1 MGRGWLAG
9 TVLAA
14 FLLTFLQAP
23 GLTVADTKYD
33 LAQNPL
39 GFLHRAA
46 HLWSSQ
52 APMGQVQNQAY
63 GYFFPHGAFFS
74 LGHILGLPAW
84 ATQRIWWALL
94 ILAGFWGIV
103 RLCEVLG
110 IGTRGS
116 RVIAAVAF
124 ALSPRVLTTLGS
136 ISSETLPMML
146 APWVLLAPA
155 ALGVVGMPRVPGA
168 SGWRRLLPRRPTA
181 ESLSLRGSTSPAA
194 SALALALMGSV
205 NAVATVAAFLP
216 AALWWAS
223 YRPNRTWW
231 RFTRVWIP
239 LLVLGTFWW
248 VVPLLVLGKVS
259 PPFLDYIESSGVTT
273 QWASLGEVLRGTDS
287 WTPYVSPERIAGAVL
302 VTQPA
307 AVLATG
313 VLAAAGMAGLALRSM
328 PARGRFTLVLIAGLV
343 GICAGY
349 AGELG
354 GPFAESVRV
363 FLDSGGAPLRN
374 VHKLEPLIR
383 IPLVIGLAHLLR
395 RVPLPAS
402 VPMPVWRSGFAH
414 PERNRMVAVAA
425 LLLAALTL
433 STSLA
438 WTSKLAPRGAYDKV
452 PAYWQETADWLAH
465 NASDTRALVVP
476 GAPFGSQ
483 IWGLTRDEPLQALAS
498 TPWAVR
504 DAVPLTPPGA
514 IRAMDSVQRLI
525 ADGRP
530 STGLAPTLIAQGIGV
545 LVLRNDLDPD
555 TSRSTRPMLAHQAI
569 EGSPGISKVAEFG
582 NPIEVGHG
590 DGLVADGDLRPT
602 YPAIEIYRVTADQPG
617 TPVDIHSGPGAPA
630 DFPGARTVP
639 LGPVPVV
646 QGGPEVL
653 ERLRRNDSAAG
664 PMLLAADAAAAGLK
678 PTATT
683 ITDTPMDR
691 EADFGRV
698 DNHNSALRAP
708 TDARRTHNLVP
719 DYPVP
724 GAQPVEGQWSGATVT
739 ASSSAADATQLGGA
753 APGSSTAAAFDG
765 DPTTAWLSTS
775 AEHAVGQWLRLDL
788 DHPIAAG
795 ALRVTTSPAAIGVPV
810 KWMEVR
816 TSNGTVAARITK
828 PGEPVSISLPPGRT
842 SWLTITATDT
852 ENGTAGGQFG
862 ISEVNLFDY
871 SNRDAP
877 VPVDIRHRTV
887 LPPVAAGTPVSGW
900 NLGQEFPGRSGCFD
914 APDRVRCSKGLA
926 LPAEEPGAFE
936 RTLSV
941 PDPMT
946 VAPQLTVRT
955 RQGPALEGLL
965 TDPERPVARG
975 KADVGD
981 LRGSA
986 FAATDGDPRTSWI
999 APEETVRQKG
1009 GAKPTLTIQLP
1020 RPELVTGLE
1029 VTPPMGA
1036 LPARPTSLAV
1046 NLGDGPQVREIPPA
1060 PKDRDPEAG
1069 PDGESPSGKTGG
1081 ATPTTTPSPDAPAP
1095 QPKSTSRPAP
1105 MSAPPTPVRLELHP
1119 AVTDHIEISVNSW
1132 KPVLDRTA
1140 LGFTQEQ
1147 PPGLAEVSVLGPDYP
1162 AAAPGDR
1169 PVTVDCAH
1177 GPTIAVAGRVLH
1189 TSVTATADELRTGQ
1203 PVPATVCPPDAESAE
1218 GTVADGAPQP
1228 VDLPNGSVDVTV
1240 VPTEMFSVDELR
1252 LDNTAFTATA
1262 AGATAPGNAENQ
1274 APSAGDSPPVGTLDP
1289 TPDGVPGDSSDG
1301 ASQATSGSAPG
1312 NATVARSDTDSSP
1325 GITTDGSPHDAAAES
1340 SPHDAAGSSSSDVA
1354 GRTPGSAEGV
1364 LPSAIGIAP
1373 AARTG
1378 ISASDGD
1385 RLLTLPLSTN
1395 VGWKA
1400 HTADG
1405 HTLAPVVVDGW
1416 KQGWVVPA
1424 DAHGAVTVEFPI
1436 DRWYRLAIFGGLL
1449 LLIPLVLLAIPV
1461 PRRLRGLL
1469 ARGKRETAA
1478 DIHSTVNSNA
1488 ATSASSNAA
1497 IGANS
1502 STTNSTSSSAAI
1514 GDSAAISTSNSAAIG
1529 ANGGAATS
1537 GASVSAASGHPDTGS
1552 AGLEPADLRHAEST
1566 MPESDSTRIATPLGP
1581 SRTPVAHRGGVGVED
1596 HQGGDVGAGVYDPP
1610 PRTWDS
1616 WWLGAAGIAI
1626 AAFIIAGPVA
1636 TVCAAAALAAV
1647 RFAPRAPFVLA
1658 ATAGVGVV
1666 IAEAALSTGP
1676 WRSGTEYMGG
1686 SLWVQFPALV
1696 AVIALGVAA
1705 LPARR
1710 RIRLRRPT
1718 TD

>member
-1 MGRGWLAG
+1 MSTALAESATTAARPADTPSSATAPLGRRWFAG
-9 TVLAA
+9 TVLVA

-23 GLTVADTKYD
+23 GRTVADTKYD

-39 GFLHRAA
+39 GFLERAA

-74 LGHILGLPAW
+74 LGHLLGIPAW
-84 ATQRIWWALL
+84 TTQRIWWALL
-94 ILAGFWGIV
+94 VLAGFWGVV

-116 RVIAAVAF
+116 RVVAAIAF

-155 ALGVVGMPRVPGA
+155 ALGVVGLPRAHPA
-168 SGWRRLLPRRPTA
+168 RSGWRRLLPPRATA
-181 ESLSLRGSTSPAA
+181 ESLSMRGATSPAA

-216 AALWWAS
+216 AVLWWAS

-239 LLVLGTFWW
+239 LLALGTFWW
-248 VVPLLVLGKVS
+248 VVPLLLLGKVS

-328 PARGRFTLVLIAGLV
+328 PARGRFTLVLIVGLV

-349 AGELG
+349 AGQLG
-354 GPFAESVRV
+354 GPFAESVRI

-402 VPMPVWRSGFAH
+402 VPMPVWRRAFAH

-425 LLLAALTL
+425 LLLAALAL

-452 PAYWQETADWLAH
+452 PAYWQQTAQWLAH
-465 NASDTRALVVP
+465 NASDARALVVP

-483 IWGLTRDEPLQALAS
+483 IWGLTRDEPLQALAT

-530 STGLAPTLIAQGIGV
+530 SAGLAPTLLDQGIGI

-555 TSRSTRPMLAHQAI
+555 TSRSTRPMLAHEAI
-569 EGSPGISKVAEFG
+569 EGSPGMTKVAEFG

-602 YPAIEIYRVTADQPG
+602 YPAIEIYRVTGDEPGAPAD
-617 TPVDIHSGPGAPA
+617 IRSGPGAPA
-630 DFPGARTVP
+630 NFPGARTVP
-639 LGPVPVV
+639 LNSVPVV

-653 ERLRRNDSAAG
+653 ERMRRIGDAHG
-664 PMLLAADAAAAGLK
+664 PTLLAADAARAGLT

-683 ITDTPMDR
+683 VTDTPMDR

-719 DYPVP
+719 DYAVP
-724 GAQPVEGQWSGATVT
+724 GTPLVEGQWSGATVT

-775 AEHAVGQWLRLDL
+775 AEHAVGQWLRLAL
-788 DHPIAAG
+788 DHPITAG
-795 ALRVTTSPAAIGVPV
+795 AVRVTTSPAAIGDPV
-810 KWMEVR
+810 KWIEVR
-816 TSNGTVAARITK
+816 TANGTVAARISE
-828 PGEPVSISLPPGRT
+828 PGVPVSVSLPPGRT
-842 SWLTITATDT
+842 DWLTITATRT
-852 ENGTAGGQFG
+852 ENGTGGGQFG

-877 VPVDIRHRTV
+877 TPVDIRHRTV
-887 LPPVAAGTPVSGW
+887 LPPVPPGSSVRGW
-900 NLGQEFPGRSGCFD
+900 DLGQEFPGRSGCFD

-926 LPAEEPGAFE
+926 LPAEEPGTFE

-941 PDPMT
+941 PAPTT
-946 VAPQLTVRT
+946 VIPQLTVRT

-999 APEETVRQKG
+999 APEDTVRNRAG
-1009 GAKPTLTIQLP
+1009 GKPTLTIQLP
-1020 RPELVTGLE
+1020 RPELVTGVE

-1060 PKDRDPEAG
+1060 PKGRDPEATA
-1069 PDGESPSGKTGG
+1069 DNDSPGRS
-1081 ATPTTTPSPDAPAP
+1081 PTTTPAPNAPAP
-1095 QPKSTSRPAP
+1095 EPQSTDTPAP
-1105 MSAPPTPVRLELHP
+1105 MSAPPTPVRLDLHP
-1119 AVTDHIEISVNSW
+1119 YVTDHIEISIDTW
-1132 KPVLDRTA
+1132 KTVLDRTA
-1140 LGFTQEQ
+1140 LGLTQQQ
-1147 PPGLAEVSVLGPDYP
+1147 PPGIAEISVLGPDFP
-1162 AAAPGDR
+1162 APAPGDR
-1169 PVTVDCAH
+1169 LVTVDCDH
-1177 GPTIAVAGRVLH
+1177 GPTLAVAGRVLH
-1189 TSVTATADELRTGQ
+1189 TSVTATADELRSGK
-1203 PVPATVCPPDAESAE
+1203 PVSATVCPAGPASPDLDS
-1218 GTVADGAPQP
+1218 GPADFSWPT
-1228 VDLPNGSVDVTV
+1228 VDLPSGPVDVTV
-1240 VPTEMFSVDELR
+1240 APTDLFSVDELR
-1252 LDNTAFTATA
+1252 LPSTAFPATA
-1262 AGATAPGNAENQ
+1262 GTAAAPGE
-1274 APSAGDSPPVGTLDP
+1274 
-1289 TPDGVPGDSSDG
+1289 
-1301 ASQATSGSAPG
+1301 
-1312 NATVARSDTDSSP
+1312 
-1325 GITTDGSPHDAAAES
+1325 
-1340 SPHDAAGSSSSDVA
+1340 
-1354 GRTPGSAEGV
+1354 
-1364 LPSAIGIAP
+1364 
-1373 AARTG
+1373 
-1378 ISASDGD
+1378 

-1395 VGWKA
+1395 VGWAA

-1405 HTLAPVVVDGW
+1405 RALRPVVVDGW
-1416 KQGWVVPA
+1416 KQGWIVPA
-1424 DAHGAVTVEFPI
+1424 GAHGPVTIEFPI

-1449 LLIPLVLLAIPV
+1449 LLLPLVLLAVPV
-1461 PRRLRGLL
+1461 PARMRRWLDDKAIRVFRRAG
-1469 ARGKRETAA
+1469 TAA
-1478 DIHSTVNSNA
+1478 E
-1488 ATSASSNAA
+1488 ATSARTATAESE
-1497 IGANS
+1497 
-1502 STTNSTSSSAAI
+1502 SARAPRS
-1514 GDSAAISTSNSAAIG
+1514 DAAISPP
-1529 ANGGAATS
+1529 GAA
-1537 GASVSAASGHPDTGS
+1537 AASPDHAPVVAVPGPEPS
-1552 AGLEPADLRHAEST
+1552 ATS
-1566 MPESDSTRIATPLGP
+1566 
-1581 SRTPVAHRGGVGVED
+1581 
-1596 HQGGDVGAGVYDPP
+1596 YDPP

-1616 WWLGAAGIAI
+1616 WWLGAAGMTI
-1626 AAFIIAGPVA
+1626 AAFLVSGPVGSL
-1636 TVCAAAALAAV
+1636 CAATALVAIRV
-1647 RFAPRAPFVLA
+1647 LPRAPIALAVLA
-1658 ATAGVGVV
+1658 AAGTVVG
-1666 IAEAALSTGP
+1666 EAALSTGP
-1676 WRSGTEYMGG
+1676 WRSSEVYMGG
-1686 SLWVQFPALV
+1686 SLWAQFPALV
-1696 AVIALGVAA
+1696 AVVAVGVAA
-1705 LPARR
+1705 LPARNP
-1710 RIRLRRPT
+1710 LRRSRPRVNRNGV
-1718 TD
+1718 

>member
-1 MGRGWLAG
+1 MGRRWFAG

-23 GLTVADTKYD
+23 GNTVADTKYD
-33 LAQNPL
+33 LAQNPV
-39 GFLHRAA
+39 GFLQRAA

-74 LGHILGLPAW
+74 LGHVLGLPAW
-84 ATQRIWWALL
+84 VTQRIWWALL

-116 RVIAAVAF
+116 RVVAAVAF

-155 ALGVVGMPRVPGA
+155 ALGVVGLPRVRA
-168 SGWRRLLPRRPTA
+168 VRSGWRRLLPHRPTA
-181 ESLSLRGSTSPAA
+181 DSVSMRGATSPAA

-231 RFTRVWIP
+231 RFTRAWIP
-239 LLVLGTFWW
+239 LLILGTFWW

-307 AVLATG
+307 AVLASG
-313 VLAAAGMAGLALRSM
+313 ALAAAGMAGLALRSM
-328 PARGRFTLVLIAGLV
+328 PGRGRFTLVLIAGLV

-349 AGELG
+349 AGQLG
-354 GPFAESVRV
+354 GPFAESVRI

-402 VPMPVWRSGFAH
+402 VPMPVWRSAFAH

-425 LLLAALTL
+425 LLLAALAL

-438 WTSKLAPRGAYDKV
+438 WTGKLAPRGAYDKV
-452 PAYWQETADWLAH
+452 PAYWQQTADWLAH

-483 IWGLTRDEPLQALAS
+483 IWGLTRDEPLQALAR

-530 STGLAPTLIAQGIGV
+530 STGLAPTLIDQGIGI
-545 LVLRNDLDPD
+545 LLLRNDLDPD
-555 TSRSTRPMLAHQAI
+555 TSRSTRPMLAHEAI
-569 EGSPGISKVAEFG
+569 EGSPGITKVAEFG

-602 YPAIEIYRVTADQPG
+602 YPAIEIYRVSDGDSGQPAD
-617 TPVDIHSGPGAPA
+617 IRSGPGAPA
-630 DFPGARTVP
+630 SFPGARTVP
-639 LGPVPVV
+639 LNSVPVV

-653 ERLRRNDSAAG
+653 ERLRRNGSGASG
-664 PMLLAADAAAAGLK
+664 PTLLAADAARAGLT
-678 PTATT
+678 PSATT

-765 DPTTAWLSTS
+765 DPSTAWLSTS
-775 AEHAVGQWLRLDL
+775 AEHAVGQWLRLGL
-788 DHPIAAG
+788 DHPIQAG
-795 ALRVTTSPAAIGVPV
+795 ALQVTTSPAAIGDPV
-810 KWMEVR
+810 KWIEVR
-816 TSNGTVAARITK
+816 TANGTVAARISE
-828 PGEPVSISLPPGRT
+828 PGAPVSVSLPPGRT
-842 SWLTITATDT
+842 DWLTITATRT
-852 ENGTAGGQFG
+852 ENGTGGGQFG
-862 ISEVNLFDY
+862 ISEVQLFDY

-877 VPVDIRHRTV
+877 TPVTIRHRTV
-887 LPPVAAGTPVSGW
+887 LPPVPAGTPVRGW

-936 RTLSV
+936 RTLDV
-941 PDPMT
+941 PAPVT
-946 VAPQLTVRT
+946 VAPRLTLRT
-955 RQGPALEGLL
+955 RQGPALESLL
-965 TDPERPVARG
+965 TDPERPIARG

-999 APEETVRQKG
+999 APEETVRNRT
-1009 GAKPTLTIQLP
+1009 GAKPTLTVQLP

-1036 LPARPTSLAV
+1036 LPARPTSIAV

-1060 PKDRDPEAG
+1060 PKGRDPEATA
-1069 PDGESPSGKTGG
+1069 ESPGRTSPT
-1081 ATPTTTPSPDAPAP
+1081 ATPPRDAPAP
-1095 QPKSTSRPAP
+1095 QPKSTDTPAP
-1105 MSAPPTPVRLELHP
+1105 MSAPPTPVRLELYPH
-1119 AVTDHIEISVNSW
+1119 VTDHIEISIDTW

-1147 PPGLAEVSVLGPDYP
+1147 PPGLAEVSVLGPDFP
-1162 AAAPGDR
+1162 APAPGDR
-1169 PVTVDCAH
+1169 PVTVDCDH
-1177 GPTIAVAGRVLH
+1177 GPTLAVAGRVLH
-1189 TSVTATADELRTGQ
+1189 TSVTATADELRTGK
-1203 PVPATVCPPDAESAE
+1203 PVSATVCAPGDTAY
-1218 GTVADGAPQP
+1218 GGAT
-1228 VDLPNGSVDVTV
+1228 VDLPAGSVDVAV
-1240 VPTEMFSVDELR
+1240 APTELFSVDELR
-1252 LDNTAFTATA
+1252 LDNTAFEAATP
-1262 AGATAPGNAENQ
+1262 ATPA
-1274 APSAGDSPPVGTLDP
+1274 
-1289 TPDGVPGDSSDG
+1289 
-1301 ASQATSGSAPG
+1301 
-1312 NATVARSDTDSSP
+1312 
-1325 GITTDGSPHDAAAES
+1325 TDGGDATRPAHDGDEATGEGGTAVDRPAPES
-1340 SPHDAAGSSSSDVA
+1340 TGGADRPAGIDA
-1354 GRTPGSAEGV
+1354 P
-1364 LPSAIGIAP
+1364 P
-1373 AARTG
+1373 
-1378 ISASDGD
+1378 GD
-1385 RLLTLPLSTN
+1385 RLLVLPLSTN
-1395 VGWKA
+1395 VGWTA
-1400 HTADG
+1400 HTGDG
-1405 HTLAPVVVDGW
+1405 HTLRPVVVDGW
-1416 KQGWVVPA
+1416 KQGWVIPA
-1424 DAHGAVTVEFPI
+1424 DAHGPVTVGFPI

-1449 LLIPLVLLAIPV
+1449 LLIPLVLLALPV
-1461 PRRLRGLL
+1461 PGCLRKRLGH
-1469 ARGKRETAA
+1469 KRNHRTDELPQDDTTPLPAEGGTPGATALSAA
-1478 DIHSTVNSNA
+1478 DSPVPADGAPT
-1488 ATSASSNAA
+1488 TSADGALA
-1497 IGANS
+1497 HGIGGGTTPRPDGAS
-1502 STTNSTSSSAAI
+1502 STS
-1514 GDSAAISTSNSAAIG
+1514 GDHTDNPVTAVRAP
-1529 ANGGAATS
+1529 
-1537 GASVSAASGHPDTGS
+1537 ASPAVS
-1552 AGLEPADLRHAEST
+1552 
-1566 MPESDSTRIATPLGP
+1566 
-1581 SRTPVAHRGGVGVED
+1581 
-1596 HQGGDVGAGVYDPP
+1596 YDPP
-1610 PRTWDS
+1610 PRTWNS
-1616 WWLGAAGIAI
+1616 WWLGAAGVLI
-1626 AAFIIAGPVA
+1626 AAFLIAGPIGA
-1636 TVCAAAALAAV
+1636 VCAAIGVVAV
-1647 RFAPRAPFVLA
+1647 RVLPQAPLVVAVLA
-1658 ATAGVGVV
+1658 GAGTILG
-1666 IAEAALSTGP
+1666 EAALSTGP
-1676 WRSGTEYMGG
+1676 WRSGEVYMGG
-1686 SLWVQFPALV
+1686 SLWAQVPALV
-1696 AVIALGVAA
+1696 AVVAVGVAA
-1705 LPARR
+1705 LPARKPWGR
-1710 RIRLRRPT
+1710 AGSAIRT
-1718 TD
+1718 GV

>member
-1 MGRGWLAG
+1 MGRRWLAG

-84 ATQRIWWALL
+84 VTQRIWWALL
-94 ILAGFWGIV
+94 ILAGFWGII

-155 ALGVVGMPRVPGA
+155 ALGAFGMSRATGPPRP
-168 SGWRRLLPRRPTA
+168 GWRRLLPRRPNA
-181 ESLSLRGSTSPAA
+181 ESLALRGSTSPAA

-231 RFTRVWIP
+231 RFTRMWIP

-328 PARGRFTLVLIAGLV
+328 PARGRFTLVLIVGLV

-354 GPFAESVRV
+354 GPFAESIRT

-483 IWGLTRDEPLQALAS
+483 IWGLTRDEPLQAMAT

-555 TSRSTRPMLAHQAI
+555 TSRSTRPMPAHQAI
-569 EGSPGISKVAEFG
+569 EGSPGITEVAAFG

-602 YPAIEIYRVTADQPG
+602 YPAIEIFRVTADQPG
-617 TPVDIHSGPGAPA
+617 TPVDVHSGPGAPA

-639 LGPVPVV
+639 LGSVPVV

-653 ERLRRNDSAAG
+653 ERLRRNAPHDTDAAGASG

-678 PTATT
+678 STATT

-719 DYPVP
+719 DYRVP
-724 GAQPVEGQWSGATVT
+724 GAQLVEGRWSGATVT

-816 TSNGTVAARITK
+816 TANGTVAARITK
-828 PGEPVSISLPPGRT
+828 PGDPVSISLPPGRT

-852 ENGTAGGQFG
+852 ENGTGGGQFG

-871 SNRDAP
+871 SNRDDP

-887 LPPVAAGTPVSGW
+887 LPPVPAGTPVRGW

-926 LPAEEPGAFE
+926 LPPEEPGAFE
-936 RTLSV
+936 RTVSV

-946 VAPQLTVRT
+946 VLPQLTVRT

-999 APEETVRQKG
+999 APEETVREKT

-1036 LPARPTSLAV
+1036 LPARPTSITV

-1060 PKDRDPEAG
+1060 PKERDPAAG
-1069 PDGESPSGKTGG
+1069 GQHSPSS
-1081 ATPTTTPSPDAPAP
+1081 APTTTPSPEAPAP
-1095 QPKSTSRPAP
+1095 QPKSTTTPAP
-1105 MSAPPTPVRLELHP
+1105 MSAPPTPVRLELHS
-1119 AVTDHIEISVNSW
+1119 AVTDHIEISIDSW

-1140 LGFTQEQ
+1140 LGLTQEQ
-1147 PPGLAEVSVLGPDYP
+1147 PPGLAEVSVLGPGYP
-1162 AAAPGDR
+1162 APAPGDR

-1189 TSVTATADELRTGQ
+1189 TSVTGTADELRTGK
-1203 PVPATVCPPDAESAE
+1203 PVPAAVCPPGAEAPE
-1218 GTVADGAPQP
+1218 GTVADGAAQP
-1228 VDLPNGSVDVTV
+1228 VDLPSGSVDVTV
-1240 VPTEMFSVDELR
+1240 APTEMFFVDELR
-1252 LDNTAFTATA
+1252 LDNPAFVATTGDRPGGTAPDDTATGSPGDIAGTTPDDTTTGPPGGGEPGGITGGAAGDSARTLAPADLPGDTA
-1262 AGATAPGNAENQ
+1262 AG
-1274 APSAGDSPPVGTLDP
+1274 
-1289 TPDGVPGDSSDG
+1289 VP
-1301 ASQATSGSAPG
+1301 
-1312 NATVARSDTDSSP
+1312 
-1325 GITTDGSPHDAAAES
+1325 
-1340 SPHDAAGSSSSDVA
+1340 
-1354 GRTPGSAEGV
+1354 
-1364 LPSAIGIAP
+1364 
-1373 AARTG
+1373 TG
-1378 ISASDGD
+1378 ISAPPGD

-1395 VGWKA
+1395 VGWQA

-1424 DAHGAVTVEFPI
+1424 DAQGAVTVEFPL

-1461 PRRLRGLL
+1461 PRRLRELL
-1469 ARGKRETAA
+1469 RRDER
-1478 DIHSTVNSNA
+1478 
-1488 ATSASSNAA
+1488 
-1497 IGANS
+1497 
-1502 STTNSTSSSAAI
+1502 
-1514 GDSAAISTSNSAAIG
+1514 
-1529 ANGGAATS
+1529 
-1537 GASVSAASGHPDTGS
+1537 DTG
-1552 AGLEPADLRHAEST
+1552 ADVLTADAEGDEPAAPADESGRT
-1566 MPESDSTRIATPLGP
+1566 ATPPDADPGG
-1581 SRTPVAHRGGVGVED
+1581 TPVTH
-1596 HQGGDVGAGVYDPP
+1596 DPP
-1610 PRTWDS
+1610 PRTWNS
-1616 WWLGAAGIAI
+1616 WWLGAAGIAL
-1626 AAFIIAGPVA
+1626 AAFVIAGPIA
-1636 TVCAAAALAAV
+1636 TGCAAAALCAV
-1647 RFAPRAPFVLA
+1647 RFLPRAPFALA
-1658 ATAGVGVV
+1658 ATAGAGVV

-1696 AVIALGVAA
+1696 AVIAVGVAA
-1705 LPARR
+1705 LPVRR
-1710 RIRLRRPT
+1710 RIRLRRSAA
-1718 TD
+1718 D